1 MNTQTYSLQTKDDR
15 KKIPVRLLIPRKYEK
30 LFDKTL
36 SNFGGSKAK
45 LLEYMVNCFQDGQ
58 NLEYACLTK
67 LTTQYQGK
75 GLYLAKHV
83 FRVDPLIWHRFK
95 CLARFYGISMCRLF
109 VLLLL
114 KVQNKLK
121 SVATDTEKVFPVL
134 AKLFERVESPYKTAM
149 RWYKANTT
157 AFLSYKNPAHD
168 LPSYRDVTRL
178 CTWSACKVRMRR
190 GSP

>member
-1 MNTQTYSLQTKDDR
+1 MNIQTYSFQAKDDR
-15 KKIPVRLLIPRKYEK
+15 KKIPVRILVPKAHKK
-30 LFDKTL
+30 LFFKTL
-36 SNFGGSKAK
+36 QSFGGSKAK
-45 LLEYMVNCFQDGQ
+45 LLEYMINCFQDGQ

-75 GLYLAKHV
+75 GLYLAKHI

-121 SVATDTEKVFPVL
+121 NVATDVEKAFPSL
-134 AKLFERVESPYKTAM
+134 TKLFERVEIPYKAAM
-149 RWYKANTT
+149 RWYK
-157 AFLSYKNPAHD
+157 
-168 LPSYRDVTRL
+168 
-178 CTWSACKVRMRR
+178 VRIED
-190 GSP
+190 SS